1 MIKNKEEVKEFLT
14 TKMLEEISQL
24 VSRYIVELSGND
36 DAKKTIE
43 ANDFIESMLTGKN
56 INSLNLNMSFLEK
69 NSERYQKIL
78 DYSSDIKALD
88 IWKKYTALTVASLS
102 NRDMQSILRT
112 QPFVRRVMKK
122 GLVA

>member
-14 TKMLEEISQL
+14 TKMQEEISQL

-36 DAKKTIE
+36 DAKKTLE

-56 INSLNLNMSFLEK
+56 INSLNKSFLEK

-88 IWKKYTALTVASLS
+88 I
-102 NRDMQSILRT
+102 
-112 QPFVRRVMKK
+112 
-122 GLVA
+122 